1 LFSNYKQFGNCVLF
15 RYICIMSLAD
25 NIKTIR
31 EEKNLKQIEVATHIG
46 VDKSAY
52 SKIEKGSRALT
63 VEELQKM
70 AGLFNMT
77 ADQILNYDG
86 KIPKE
91 VVIEDKSTAEQMRLI
106 QQLDE
111 EDKQTI
117 FRLIEKMLTN
127 KKFKDFFQKNV
138 AAL

>member
-1 LFSNYKQFGNCVLF
+1 MNLS
-15 RYICIMSLAD
+15 D

-31 EEKNLKQIEVATHIG
+31 EQKNLKQIEVATHIG

-52 SKIEKGSRALT
+52 SKIEKGLRALT
-63 VEELQKM
+63 VDELQKM
-70 AGLFNMT
+70 AQLFNMT
-77 ADQILNYDG
+77 ADQVINYDG
-86 KIPKE
+86 NIPKE
-91 VVIEDKSTAEQMRLI
+91 VVIEDKTAVEQMRLI

-127 KKFKDFFQKNV
+127 KKFKEFFQINV